1 MGLLKLGSIY
11 KKKNK
16 KTSEVL
22 APPLPSK
29 IEPISLELNLNLD
42 QSSSINTNSIS
53 NPKLTQRSDNDN
65 KNAAPAGSGSL
76 FEDIFAELGSKTAVQ
91 TNESGKAGQP
101 SVFDNDFSLAL
112 ALSQQLDLEQ
122 DSTNPMTGT
131 AQSGNNT
138 FNNNNN
144 KSSNQ
149 NNASSAPASNANA
162 NSNFLFGGDSIYSNY
177 LKGLSALDNKDS
189 SLSSSMFDS
198 ILNKN
203 TTSTTTTSSPSSGE
217 KAAVVTPTVA
227 SPSYITQV
235 VLDSD
240 ISDSDEESKNS
251 EDSDE
256 EYDLSNI
263 HGKTQRRTKGVK
275 PIMERRTQD
284 NRLLVQ
290 RKIDNWSNRV
300 DPESNRVESNES
312 MIERMKDRHRNQVK
326 MAALRNQQQQLD
338 DFNMM
343 GYPQQQPQHMV
354 PQPYGAPT
362 MMPLHTA
369 NGAVLQH
376 PGLLMDPV
384 QMYYPNT
391 QLQPAI
397 NDTPDVSM
405 SPSNIPQPPPPIP
418 AAFLPNPTHHTLAA
432 PYPSKDEDEHLPEEQ
447 INTHQNYSSIS
458 PDSSI
463 GNSNTVMMNH
473 SNNNSRTNSSTVN
486 YSKTK
491 VSSTPSSASSTTSS
505 KNPSS
510 LAVNLEEDSVYN
522 DNLEEESPE
531 TNPIVDSP
539 PELQDIVEAAAE
551 EADCEISGDEENDSG
566 RTVTTPRR
574 KKSVKKPRQQSKND
588 VPVTNE
594 SAVVPRAIDSGYTSS
609 PQVVRS
615 SRSTPNLKKGKKKS
629 NPSSRSS
636 SRRNSRDYTS
646 SPPSESM
653 VATPPPLPNSPYLHY
668 NQNSDENLYRSHGH
682 AAIPRSSSQH
692 QLHYQQQ
699 QNYHNQE
706 NRHSLRH
713 MKSEPELPRR
723 SNSNH
728 STSNLAYQQQKFYQ
742 QQQQLNLEWERMQN
756 FQREQL
762 LKQNVQ
768 SLSQQQVPFMPMY
781 TPMYYPSATSTP
793 PVMVGGMMM
802 DPAQMSLQHQHQ
814 HQKYETYQNHV
825 HPINASTSYNNN
837 YQHQL
842 QHKSS
847 YHNNYNSPTR

>member
-1 MGLLKLGSIY
+1 MRAGKVFIAEE
-11 KKKNK
+11 KKK
-16 KTSEVL
+16 
-22 APPLPSK
+22 
-29 IEPISLELNLNLD
+29 II
-42 QSSSINTNSIS
+42 
-53 NPKLTQRSDNDN
+53 
-65 KNAAPAGSGSL
+65 
-76 FEDIFAELGSKTAVQ
+76 VQ
-91 TNESGKAGQP
+91 TTFIDLHCVTAGQP

-112 ALSQQLDLEQ
+112 ALSHQLDLEQ

-131 AQSGNNT
+131 TQSGNNT

-162 NSNFLFGGDSIYSNY
+162 TSNFFFGGDSIYSNY
-177 LKGLSALDNKDS
+177 LKGLSALDNNDS

-203 TTSTTTTSSPSSGE
+203 TTSTTTTSTPSSGE
-217 KAAVVTPTVA
+217 KAAAVTPTVA

-251 EDSDE
+251 EDSE

-263 HGKTQRRTKGVK
+263 HGKTQRRTKGVR

-343 GYPQQQPQHMV
+343 GYPQQQLQHMV

-397 NDTPDVSM
+397 NDAPDMSM
-405 SPSNIPQPPPPIP
+405 SPSNVPQPPPPIP

-432 PYPSKDEDEHLPEEQ
+432 PHPSKDEDEDLSEEQ
-447 INTHQNYSSIS
+447 INPHYVSAT
-458 PDSSI
+458 PDSSMS
-463 GNSNTVMMNH
+463 NNNTVMINH

-491 VSSTPSSASSTTSS
+491 TSSTSSSASSTTSS

-522 DNLEEESPE
+522 NNFEEESPE
-531 TNPIVDSP
+531 TDPVVDSP

-551 EADCEISGDEENDSG
+551 EADCEISGDEENDAG
-566 RTVTTPRR
+566 RSVTSSRR

-609 PQVVRS
+609 PQVVRP

-646 SPPSESM
+646 SPPSELT

-692 QLHYQQQ
+692 QLHYQPQQ
-699 QNYHNQE
+699 HYHNQE
-706 NRHSLRH
+706 NRKSLRH

-756 FQREQL
+756 FQREQI

-768 SLSQQQVPFMPMY
+768 SLSQQQVPFMPTY
-781 TPMYYPSATSTP
+781 TPMYYPTATSTP
-793 PVMVGGMMM
+793 TAMVGGMMM
-802 DPAQMSLQHQHQ
+802 DPAQISLQQQHQ
-814 HQKYETYQNHV
+814 HQKYSTYQSHAY
-825 HPINASTSYNNN
+825 PINASTSYNNS

>member
-11 KKKNK
+11 KKKSK
-16 KTSEVL
+16 KSPEVL

-29 IEPISLELNLNLD
+29 VEPISLELNLNLN
-42 QSSSINTNSIS
+42 QSSSIDFNDT
-53 NPKLTQRSDNDN
+53 NPKVTHKSNNDN
-65 KNAAPAGSGSL
+65 NNAAPAGSGSL
-76 FEDIFAELGSKTAVQ
+76 FEDIFAELGSKTTVQ

-112 ALSQQLDLEQ
+112 ALSHQLDLEQ

-131 AQSGNNT
+131 PQSGNNT

-144 KSSNQ
+144 KSSNIV
-149 NNASSAPASNANA
+149 NNASNAPASNAP
-162 NSNFLFGGDSIYSNY
+162 SNFLFGGDSIYSNY
-177 LKGLSALDNKDS
+177 LKGLSALDNNDNG
-189 SLSSSMFDS
+189 LSSSMFDS

-203 TTSTTTTSSPSSGE
+203 TTTTTTATTSTPSPVD
-217 KAAVVTPTVA
+217 KTTTVTPTNA

-251 EDSDE
+251 EDSDG
-256 EYDLSNI
+256 EYDLSNLN
-263 HGKTQRRTKGVK
+263 GKTQRRTKGVK

-326 MAALRNQQQQLD
+326 LAALRNQQQQLD
-338 DFNMM
+338 DYNMM

-384 QMYYPNT
+384 QMYYPNP
-391 QLQPAI
+391 QLQPVL
-397 NDTPDVSM
+397 NDSPEVSM
-405 SPSNIPQPPPPIP
+405 SSSNIPQPPPIP
-418 AAFLPNPTHHTLAA
+418 AAFLPNPTHHSLSAQ
-432 PYPSKDEDEHLPEEQ
+432 YPSKDEEEHLPEQ
-447 INTHQNYSSIS
+447 QVSSSQHYSSVS
-458 PDSSI
+458 PDSSMS
-463 GNSNTVMMNH
+463 NSNTVMMNH

-491 VSSTPSSASSTTSS
+491 ISITPSSASSTTSS

-510 LAVNLEEDSVYN
+510 LAVNLEEDSVYGN
-522 DNLEEESPE
+522 NHIEELP
-531 TNPIVDSP
+531 TTAPAVDDLP
-539 PELQDIVEAAAE
+539 ALQDIVEATAE
-551 EADCEISGDEENDSG
+551 EADCEISGDEENSAS
-566 RTVTTPRR
+566 RAVTAPRR
-574 KKSVKKPRQQSKND
+574 RKSAKKTRQQSKND
-588 VPVTNE
+588 VPVTND
-594 SAVVPRAIDSGYTSS
+594 SAAVPRANDSGYTDS

-629 NPSSRSS
+629 NPSSRNS
-636 SRRNSRDYTS
+636 SRRNSQDYTN
-646 SPPSESM
+646 SPTSELM

-668 NQNSDENLYRSHGH
+668 NQNSDENLYYSHGH
-682 AAIPRSSSQH
+682 TALPRSSSQH

-699 QNYHNQE
+699 QHYHNQE
-706 NRHSLRH
+706 NRQSLRH

-723 SNSNH
+723 SNSTH
-728 STSNLAYQQQKFYQ
+728 STSNAAYQQQKFYQ
-742 QQQQLNLEWERMQN
+742 QQQQLNLEWERMQS
-756 FQREQL
+756 FQREQI
-762 LKQNVQ
+762 LKQNAHT
-768 SLSQQQVPFMPMY
+768 LSQQPVSFMPMY
-781 TPMYYPSATSTP
+781 TPMYYPTGTNTP
-793 PVMVGGMMM
+793 PLMVGGMMM
-802 DPAQMSLQHQHQ
+802 DPTQIPQQQQHQ
-814 HQKYETYQNHV
+814 HQKYDTFPSHSYAM
-825 HPINASTSYNNN
+825 NASAPYNNN
-837 YQHQL
+837 YQHQN

-847 YHNNYNSPTR
+847 YINNYNSSTR